1 MQGAS
6 PRPREGQQWKELP
19 AQTSPAPTRRQI
31 PGSLPK
37 FRVEAVSL
45 VSIPLE
51 FRVITKPG
59 VLSEENPRRA
69 AAQLSGSGDVLNEQ
83 EETNRLFL
91 R

>member
-1 MQGAS
+1 M
-6 PRPREGQQWKELP
+6 
-19 AQTSPAPTRRQI
+19 
-31 PGSLPK
+31 
-37 FRVEAVSL
+37 SL